1 MFIPIALTEDNA
13 INRNAFMQKLSQIEG
28 YELIFVAN
36 DGNSCLENLKGLPM
50 QRIPKVIFMD
60 IEMPH
65 MDGIETIRIGKALHP
80 EIHFLVLTVFDDDE
94 KIFEA
99 VKAGASGYLLK
110 HEPASVLKEALV
122 NVLEYGGAPMS
133 AAIARKTLQLLSNPP
148 ANVKSTDIKM
158 PEAISEREK
167 QVLQHMVLGRDAKRI
182 SAELNVAVE
191 TVKKHI
197 AHIYKKLHV
206 NSKAQLISLAHKSN
220 WLK

>member
-1 MFIPIALTEDNA
+1 MSIPIALTEDNA
-13 INRNAFMQKLSQIEG
+13 INRNTFMQKLSQLEG
-28 YELIFVAN
+28 YHLVFIAK
-36 DGNSCLENLKGLPM
+36 DGNDCLENLKGLPSNQM
-50 QRIPKVIFMD
+50 PKVIFVD

-65 MDGIETIRIGKALHP
+65 MDGIETIRIGKALYP

-110 HEPASVLKEALV
+110 HEPASVLKEALI

-133 AAIARKTLQLLSNPP
+133 AAIARKTLKLLSNPLSNNTTTE
-148 ANVKSTDIKM
+148 ASM

-167 QVLQHMVLGRDAKRI
+167 EVLQHMILGRDAKRI
-182 SAELNVAVE
+182 AQELNVAVQ
-191 TVKKHI
+191 TVRKHI

-206 NSKAQLISLAHKSN
+206 NSKAQVISLAHKN
-220 WLK
+220 KWL

>member
-1 MFIPIALTEDNA
+1 MLIPIALTEDNA

-110 HEPASVLKEALV
+110 HEPASVLKEALI

-133 AAIARKTLQLLSNPP
+133 AAVARKALQLLSNPP
-148 ANVKSTDIKM
+148 AKANNTEVKM

-182 SAELNVAVE
+182 SAELNVAVQ
-191 TVKKHI
+191 TVRKHI